1 MHRLIHQIHQT
12 FIHEYIYF
20 LDISIYFI
28 FILRVYKIDNPV
40 LSMNNHLPFVGLNM
54 YHLLLAYNHQP
65 PF

>member
-28 FILRVYKIDNPV
+28 FILRDYKIDNPV
-40 LSMNNHLPFVGLNM
+40 PLMDNHLPFVKV
-54 YHLLLAYNHQP
+54 
-65 PF
+65 